1 MNWVCES
8 CGYENE
14 YNDESQPTEC
24 LCCGEPASEHLLNQA
39 RRDLEKYHK
48 EQERQRRLEQL
59 RQEAIRC
66 QEKIEHLM
74 SIFIKGVKGIVTAC
88 IVAMILA
95 VAITGFN
102 VYKGNIT
109 PKYIGANIKNISVVD
124 NVRISTDA
132 ISEHLSGNALE
143 FKDNIIQNVSFITKS
158 KDYSVMANLG
168 LLVEDKKE
176 SMAGVSG
183 MVKQLGDNCKVGYEN
198 RTKNLV
204 ISENNITG
212 GVENFTNNCKLFWMQ
227 ATKNVNQLV
236 DYISMKIER
245 SK

>member
-1 MNWVCES
+1 M
-8 CGYENE
+8 
-14 YNDESQPTEC
+14 
-24 LCCGEPASEHLLNQA
+24 
-39 RRDLEKYHK
+39 
-48 EQERQRRLEQL
+48 
-59 RQEAIRC
+59 RQEAKRC
-66 QEKIEHLM
+66 QEKIEHLL
-74 SIFIKGVKGIVTAC
+74 SVF
-88 IVAMILA
+88 
-95 VAITGFN
+95 
-102 VYKGNIT
+102 IT

-212 GVENFTNNCKLFWMQ
+212 GFENFTNNCKLFWMQ
-227 ATKNVNQLV
+227 ANKNVNQLV